1 MDFVKKNYLFKNVT
15 ALPGVGPKLS
25 QYLKNKKIEKV
36 NDLLWNLPYSFTDR
50 RELVSLNKLEI
61 GKILTVKVKVVK
73 YNFPRKRNLPNKI
86 ICKDEIGRKD
96 KKETIYYHN
105 RSAGIQFV
113 AVGEISFNLLHND
126 SFFIYTHDAEESV

>member
-86 ICKDEIGRKD
+86 ICKDE
-96 KKETIYYHN
+96 T
-105 RSAGIQFV
+105 
-113 AVGEISFNLLHND
+113 GEINL
-126 SFFIYTHDAEESV
+126 IYFKHDDISKKSL